1 MCAAD
6 GNNLYTGKNSNSA
19 IEKKVICW
27 SEALERQEEEIFCM
41 RGAISSR

>member
-6 GNNLYTGKNSNSA
+6 GNNLYTGKKSNSA
-19 IEKKVICW
+19 IEKKAICW
-27 SEALERQEEEIFCM
+27 SEVLERQEEEILCM